1 MSRRARRATRNAKIA
16 LGPEFEPGYALL
28 RMPDVAS
35 PAAQDAPGAGLARVL
50 GRYDVTMLVMGSV
63 IGAGVFNTPQG
74 IAASMGSLWGVLA
87 VWAFGGLVA
96 LTGALVFAELGGMMP
111 RAGGEYVFVRAG
123 AGRFAAFLFGWI
135 SLTAIV
141 SSAIAYV
148 AQVFVEHLC
157 KVLEY
162 AAIAPPD
169 DGQRKLVAV
178 ALIAALCLVNVRGA
192 RLGATVQ
199 NVAMAAKVAGIAT
212 VVVLAF
218 VAAAGWLTP
227 ALAPHA
233 IAAEREWNWDG
244 VGAAL
249 FGILFTYG
257 GWQNVASVASEIR
270 DPGRNLPLGTLIGTA
285 AVVAL
290 YLALNTALVSVLG
303 VDGVA
308 ATRTPV
314 ATAAGALVSWGEPL
328 VAALVMVSTFGITQA
343 LLMLAPRI
351 YFAMARDGVFLPL
364 FARVHPRWG
373 TPAPAILLQGAFALA
388 HLFLAANLQ
397 ALVEVCSICDWVF
410 FVLCGVTLFILRRRA
425 PDAPRPYRAFG
436 YPWLPALFVVASA
449 ASLARM
455 ALSAELA
462 PLLQAGGLFAVGGV
476 LYAVWRRRA
485 SPAPRDAQ

>member
-1 MSRRARRATRNAKIA
+1 
-16 LGPEFEPGYALL
+16 
-28 RMPDVAS
+28 MPDLAS
-35 PAAQDAPGAGLARVL
+35 PSAWSSRGAELPRVL
-50 GRYDVTMLVMGSV
+50 GCFDVTMLVMGSIV
-63 IGAGVFNTPQG
+63 GAGVFNTPQS

-87 VWAFGGLVA
+87 VWTFGGLIA

-111 RAGGEYVFVRAG
+111 RSGGEYVFVRAG
-123 AGRFAAFLFGWI
+123 AGGLAAFLFGWI

-162 AAIAPPD
+162 AAIAPPG
-169 DGQRKLVAV
+169 DGARKLIAV
-178 ALIAALCLVNVRGA
+178 ALICVLCFVNARGA
-192 RLGATVQ
+192 RLGASVQ

-212 VVVLAF
+212 VVVLAL
-218 VAAAGWLTP
+218 VAAIGWLTP
-227 ALAPHA
+227 AVAPLPA
-233 IAAEREWNWDG
+233 GPERAWSWDG

-303 VDGVA
+303 VEVVA

-351 YFAMARDGVFLPL
+351 YFAMAQDGVFLPL

-373 TPAPAILLQGAFALA
+373 TPAAAIGLQGAFALG
-388 HLFLAANLQ
+388 HLLLAANLR

-410 FVLCGVTLFILRRRA
+410 FVLCGVTLFVLRRRA
-425 PDAPRPYRAFG
+425 PNAPRPYRAFG
-436 YPWLPALFVVASA
+436 YPWLPAIFVVASA
-449 ASLARM
+449 ASLVRM
-455 ALSAELA
+455 AFSAELV
-462 PLLQAGGLFAVGGV
+462 PLLQAAGLFAAGAV